1 MYHTTYTLLLLL
13 KQNNKFLMLLP
24 QLLDLL
30 LGRGRVALYRR
41 AELKTLVD
49 LHGNEVKKSFLILRA
64 RNHSIDQEHLLPTFL
79 VPSLN

>member
-1 MYHTTYTLLLLL
+1 MYHTTYTLLLL

-49 LHGNEVKKSFLILRA
+49 LHGNEVKKKFSHSQSPESF
-64 RNHSIDQEHLLPTFL
+64 N
-79 VPSLN
+79 